1 LRVATPTKSPTEP
14 QGFQEV
20 FYNTFENNSDFD
32 DVENFASF
40 RNTGSDV
47 TRINNKQSFFRTQNG
62 QKVLRIRDNSKTSG
76 TSTGEINVNAYSRVR
91 VEFEYYSQKMD
102 NNEGFFLEFNP
113 TNIFETPSSDEIA
126 SSDESSSSDE
136 TSSNDETASSNIW
149 KEVNHFQ
156 RGSDYKNNEEWI
168 SASEEFSA
176 AGISKMRIQFRCD
189 GDNNKERIY
198 IDNVKFSGKV

>member
-1 LRVATPTKSPTEP
+1 
-14 QGFQEV
+14 
-20 FYNTFENNSDFD
+20 
-32 DVENFASF
+32 
-40 RNTGSDV
+40 
-47 TRINNKQSFFRTQNG
+47 
-62 QKVLRIRDNSKTSG
+62 
-76 TSTGEINVNAYSRVR
+76 VNAYSRVR
-91 VEFEYYSQKMD
+91 VEFEYYPQKMD